1 MFQNYIDK
9 YYSFLELNLSDDDV
23 NLSEYVG
30 SNLATLPINRF
41 INSEISRIVSANIDQ
56 IRNQSIFDQSNADL
70 LRLINRLEDELQ
82 NSVLLSNY
90 DFKLFLKNI
99 IEIRFNFICRPLTTI
114 SHIAYSNKSELTI
127 LELQTLFEFFEEYR
141 YLLEGLS
148 EWYENNLDKSFLI
161 KTEFDELIKEI
172 DDDYIYNLEKSEF
185 ISLFDVFFQL
195 FSFDGLINAE
205 EIEIPIESLIIYFS
219 EKGILP
225 ILDKLEEFYNI
236 NKRLVSKEDIISL
249 IDNLMDNS
257 EVAGVTDLEDFEL
270 NDDDDEKESLE
281 LVDFEL
287 NDDDLDSL
295 ETEYSDMLSLGD
307 DEKES
312 LELVDFELNDDDLD
326 SLETEYSDM
335 LSLGDDEKESLELV
349 DFELNDDDLDS
360 LETEYSDM
368 LSLGDDEKESLE
380 LVDFELNDDDLDSL
394 ETEYSDMLSLG
405 DDGKESSKEKDS
417 SDFMLEDFYDL
428 EEDDEKEK

>member
-1 MFQNYIDK
+1 M
-9 YYSFLELNLSDDDV
+9 LS
-23 NLSEYVG
+23 
-30 SNLATLPINRF
+30 
-41 INSEISRIVSANIDQ
+41 
-56 IRNQSIFDQSNADL
+56 
-70 LRLINRLEDELQ
+70 
-82 NSVLLSNY
+82 
-90 DFKLFLKNI
+90 
-99 IEIRFNFICRPLTTI
+99 
-114 SHIAYSNKSELTI
+114 
-127 LELQTLFEFFEEYR
+127 
-141 YLLEGLS
+141 
-148 EWYENNLDKSFLI
+148 

-270 NDDDDEKESLE
+270 NDDDEKESLE

-287 NDDDLDSL
+287 ND
-295 ETEYSDMLSLGD
+295 D

-349 DFELNDDDLDS
+349 DFELNKDDLDSLETEYSDMLSLGDDEKESLDLVDFDINDDDLDS
-360 LETEYSDM
+360 LETEYSDV

-394 ETEYSDMLSLG
+394 ETEYSDELSLG

>member
-1 MFQNYIDK
+1 MLTLTK
-9 YYSFLELNLSDDDV
+9 LE
-23 NLSEYVG
+23 

-270 NDDDDEKESLE
+270 NDDDEKESLE

-287 NDDDLDSL
+287 ND
-295 ETEYSDMLSLGD
+295 D

-326 SLETEYSDM
+326 SLETEYSD
-335 LSLGDDEKESLELV
+335 E
-349 DFELNDDDLDS
+349 
-360 LETEYSDM
+360 
-368 LSLGDDEKESLE
+368 
-380 LVDFELNDDDLDSL
+380 
-394 ETEYSDMLSLG
+394 LSLG

>member
-270 NDDDDEKESLE
+270 NDDDEKESLE

-287 NDDDLDSL
+287 ND
-295 ETEYSDMLSLGD
+295 D

-335 LSLGDDEKESLELV
+335 LSLGDDEKESLDLV
-349 DFELNDDDLDS
+349 DFDINDDDLDS
-360 LETEYSDM
+360 LETEYSDV

-394 ETEYSDMLSLG
+394 ETEYSDELSLG